1 MKGIQKHLVAYFIFV
16 FYLNASA
23 QNIGISP
30 FQIDTNQYRIDSV
43 LNSVIIQDKSY
54 TMIFIRDK
62 YTEQMIPFKT
72 SANGKM
78 EYLREQA
85 PITLLLVDK
94 STGKIMY
101 QKKFENELNDFPYQ
115 NWLLIKGKDKKLDQM
130 GKLFLTIERS
140 YGGSSS
146 INYTFIIDKSEV
158 GITIQKVFSTSGE
171 LSDFMVSKN
180 DQELILI
187 SGIWN
192 TREKE
197 THFSSHRYQIRKY
210 KFINGQIKRID
221 LGITNF
227 KYPPIDIENS
237 CEAMIH
243 QIREREKEFIKTL
256 PAD

>member
-1 MKGIQKHLVAYFIFV
+1 
-16 FYLNASA
+16 
-23 QNIGISP
+23 
-30 FQIDTNQYRIDSV
+30 
-43 LNSVIIQDKSY
+43 
-54 TMIFIRDK
+54 MIFIRDK
-62 YTEQMIPFKT
+62 FSEQMIPFQT
-72 SANGKM
+72 TANGIM
-78 EYLREQA
+78 EYMPEQA
-85 PITLLLVDK
+85 PITLLIVDK

-115 NWLLIKGKDKKLDQM
+115 NWQLIKGQEKKLDQM

-146 INYTFIIDKSEV
+146 INYTFIIDKSDV

-210 KFINGQIKRID
+210 KFTNGQIKRID

-227 KYPPIDIENS
+227 KYPPIDKENS
-237 CEAMIH
+237 CEAIIH
-243 QIREREKEFIKTL
+243 QIRLKEKEFFKTL
-256 PAD
+256 PED